1 MLVYFTSAIVFL
13 GRALV
18 CLGRALVCLGRA
30 LGCFGHALLCF
41 GRALVRLAVRW
52 SVWLC
57 AAPLFLQATVLLF
70 TYGHIPSY
78 TIIHPS
84 SSLIC
89 PSETKGR

>member
-57 AAPLFLQATVLLF
+57 AAPLFLQATVHNTSF
-70 TYGHIPSY
+70 IY
-78 TIIHPS
+78 
-84 SSLIC
+84 
-89 PSETKGR
+89 E